1 MFANF
6 CAQSLK
12 LSRAEVWSE
21 RIDRSGRLRLE
32 YSAEILKEILEEI
45 LEEVL
50 EETGFRFL
58 FLTPR
63 GPLVQIC
70 TKRLKSTE
78 NDCKPGKSL
87 KQGSHQIL

>member
-32 YSAEILKEILEEI
+32 YSAEILEDILEEI
-45 LEEVL
+45 LEEAL
-50 EETGFRFL
+50 KEPEFKFL
-58 FLTPR
+58 L
-63 GPLVQIC
+63 
-70 TKRLKSTE
+70 STVSSTL
-78 NDCKPGKSL
+78 SL
-87 KQGSHQIL
+87 LSSEK